1 MRALVDALRPR
12 KWGAG
17 ALLAGA
23 AVLASVVAGVVWLA
37 ATRPAQDRCRD
48 EAQPAIDLASPKTLE
63 GFRSAFLAT
72 GSPSAGESARLVE
85 AEWNRFL
92 DEWRVARVSAC
103 HAQAAPVSDATSEL
117 SGVETC
123 LSARLTDARAFHD
136 AVLRVT
142 PASVGAVAEAVYQLP
157 SPRSCLANVS
167 ARQATAPNRSA
178 ATPIPPETL
187 AKLADARAHYYAGE
201 TAQAR
206 SLLGALQ
213 ANVAGPTGVGAG
225 RDAQAFGADVAWLD
239 GALAEA
245 EDRFADAATSY
256 EASAMLAT
264 RADDL
269 RRAFAAEVAL
279 VTILGYRLNR
289 PEAARIW
296 DAHAEALLDA
306 QGVELA
312 PIGRARPRA
321 ALLSARGANA
331 FGRGDYASATTLYA
345 AALREETAGDAAP
358 TPGLA
363 TTLRRLGQSER
374 AAGDHRSAIEHGK
387 QALALR
393 IRFFGAAHRA
403 TAEVQSDLGGS
414 YLSVGDLAHA
424 KEALEAAYRTQATEL
439 GDGQL
444 ATANTNVRLGNLA
457 LAQGDYRTALS
468 RYTAGLSVIERL
480 LGDRNP
486 EVALARM
493 NLAIAHVGEKN
504 WSTAE
509 TLFAEAREA
518 LQRTA
523 PDNFFY
529 LMRIR
534 VSEGELAR
542 IRTDHP
548 APEAAL
554 TIHRSALLELSAKRT
569 QDPRLLSEI
578 QTEIGL
584 DLAALQRWKESNTA
598 FESAWEAMPSKVGLF
613 ERSEVICGWRRT
625 LQKLPNGTSAL
636 NSRFERERSEWAA
649 RPSAN
654 DSPRE
659 RVWRACLQ

>member
-1 MRALVDALRPR
+1 LRDA
-12 KWGAG
+12 
-17 ALLAGA
+17 
-23 AVLASVVAGVVWLA
+23 ASE
-37 ATRPAQDRCRD
+37 P
-48 EAQPAIDLASPKTLE
+48 
-63 GFRSAFLAT
+63 
-72 GSPSAGESARLVE
+72 
-85 AEWNRFL
+85 
-92 DEWRVARVSAC
+92 
-103 HAQAAPVSDATSEL
+103 

-157 SPRSCLANVS
+157 SPRSCLANAS
-167 ARQATAPNRSA
+167 AREATGPNRSA
-178 ATPIPPETL
+178 AAPIRPETL
-187 AKLADARAHYYAGE
+187 AKLADARAHFYAGE

-206 SLLGALQ
+206 SLLAALQ
-213 ANVAGPTGVGAG
+213 ANLGAPGVGAG
-225 RDAQAFGADVAWLD
+225 RDAQSFGADVAWLD

-279 VTILGYRLNR
+279 VTVLGYRLNR

-306 QGVELA
+306 QGGDVA
-312 PIGRARPRA
+312 PIGRERPRA

-345 AALREETAGDAAP
+345 AALREQTAGDAAP
-358 TPGLA
+358 TPALA

-393 IRFFGAAHRA
+393 VRFFGAAHRA

-444 ATANTNVRLGNLA
+444 VTANTNVRLGNLA
-457 LAQGDYRTALS
+457 LAQGDYRTARS

-504 WSTAE
+504 WSTAA
-509 TLFAEAREA
+509 TLFAEAREG

-534 VSEGELAR
+534 ISEGELAR

-554 TIHRSALLELSAKRT
+554 TIHRSALLDLSTKGS
-569 QDPRLLSEI
+569 QDPRLHSEI

-598 FESAWEAMPSKVGLF
+598 FEHAWEAMPSKVGLF
-613 ERSEVICGWRRT
+613 ERSELICGWSRT
-625 LQKLPNGTSAL
+625 LQRLPNGTNAL
-636 NSRFERERSEWAA
+636 KSRFETERSEWAS
-649 RPSAN
+649 RPSAS